1 MTNRAAPLN
10 LLAIAIATAFSAVA
24 IGQDVPQ
31 IEEIAVV
38 GRFVPDEKRAT
49 SSVSNVVGQEQ
60 FQRSGDS
67 NIAEGLK
74 RVSGLST
81 VGGKFVY
88 VRGLGER
95 YSTTLLNGA
104 ILPSPEPINR
114 VVPLDLFPTAVLDSV
129 LVQKTYSAQF
139 PSEFGG
145 GVLQLR
151 TKKSTD
157 EFFWN
162 ITTAAAVQQDVSFN
176 NGFTSS
182 GGSKSWL
189 GYDDDYRGLPN
200 ALEQATANGQE
211 LRRESQFLGSGGFSP
226 EELQV
231 IGRSFPVDVHEGPA
245 ARAGWLYRS
254 NVFGEIFSI
263 ALEVRVAD
271 EGCAVL
277 PVLATVLRLG
287 G

>member
-10 LLAIAIATAFSAVA
+10 LLAIAIASAFSAAAV
-24 IGQDVPQ
+24 GQDIPQ
-31 IEEIAVV
+31 IEEIAVI
-38 GRFVPDEKRAT
+38 GQFVPDEKRAT
-49 SSVSNVVGQEQ
+49 SSVSNVINSEQ
-60 FQRSGDS
+60 FQRSGDN

-81 VGGKFVY
+81 VGGKYVY

-114 VVPLDLFPTAVLDSV
+114 VVPLDLFPTAILDSV

-151 TKKSTD
+151 TKKSAD
-157 EFFWN
+157 EFSWN
-162 ITTAAAVQQDVSFN
+162 VSSSAGMQQDVSFN
-176 NGFTSS
+176 DGFTSS

-189 GYDDDYRGLPN
+189 GYDDDHRGLPN
-200 ALEQATANGQE
+200 ALELATANGQE
-211 LRRESQFLGSGGFSP
+211 LRRQSQFLGSGGYSP

-231 IGRSFPVDVHEGPA
+231 IGRSI
-245 ARAGWLYRS
+245 S
-254 NVFGEIFSI
+254 NDYAVERVF
-263 ALEVRVAD
+263 A
-271 EGCAVL
+271 C
-277 PVLATVLRLG
+277 
-287 G
+287 